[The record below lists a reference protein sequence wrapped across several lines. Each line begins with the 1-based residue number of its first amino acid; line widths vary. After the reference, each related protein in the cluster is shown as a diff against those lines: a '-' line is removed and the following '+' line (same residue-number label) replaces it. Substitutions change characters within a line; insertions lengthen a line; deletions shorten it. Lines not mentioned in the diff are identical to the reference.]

1 MTTIPDLPDRTICR
15 TELYTPGT
23 NGLYVCRVQHPYACR
38 YALSFGYD
46 FFFCYHNDRAAMV
59 ATPAAPEQPAGI
71 LATLPTSCQ
80 DQPAP

>member
-46 FFFCYHNDRAAMV
+46 FFFCYHDDRASLV
-59 ATPAAPEQPAGI
+59 ATPAEPVQPAEAFTSP
-71 LATLPTSCQ
+71 LAPGLN
-80 DQPAP
+80 QPAP